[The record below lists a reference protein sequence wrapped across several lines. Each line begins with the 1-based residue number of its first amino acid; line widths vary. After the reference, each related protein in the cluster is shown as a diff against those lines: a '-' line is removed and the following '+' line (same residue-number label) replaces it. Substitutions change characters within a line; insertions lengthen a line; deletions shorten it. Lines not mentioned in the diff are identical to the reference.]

1 MTFAEINAAY
11 GNYIWLAVIAAI
23 TYFAMTV
30 LKKSFLPVTKW
41 LSSTAKGRRNA
52 NTILGVVMSVGLG
65 SLLGAV
71 CNMLFSAG
79 VHLMWF
85 VAAGA
90 LANYAYLLKERF
102 TDAEKMEM
110 ADAIADA
117 VHESNK
123 NISEGDFPAITA
135 KVKELTE
142 KFKTSE
148 SNVHAKEVSEV
159 ATGISGAVGISQEE
173 INKVDK
179 AIGELK
185 EAGLDVSVIE
195 SMWEQCKSDGTITAH
210 ERNIVMQ
217 ACEIL
222 RQKFGKKS

>member
-1 MTFAEINAAY
+1 MTLTEIFAAY
-11 GNYIWLAVIAAI
+11 GNYIWLAATALI
-23 TYFAMTV
+23 TYLVMGV

-52 NTILGVVMSVGLG
+52 NTIFGVVMSAGFA
-65 SLLGAV
+65 SILGAV
-71 CNMLFSAG
+71 ATMLVAAD
-79 VHLMWF
+79 VHFMWF
-85 VAAGA
+85 VAAGL
-90 LANYAYLLKERF
+90 LANYIYLLKERF

-110 ADAIADA
+110 AGAIADA

-123 NISEGDFPAITA
+123 NISEKDFPAITA

-148 SNVHAKEVSEV
+148 TNVHAKEVSEV
-159 ATGISGAVGISQEE
+159 ATGVAGAVGISQEE
-173 INKVDK
+173 INKVEE

-185 EAGLDVSVIE
+185 RAGLDVSQIE
-195 SMWEQCKSDGTITAH
+195 ALWEQCKSDGTITPQ
-210 ERNIVMQ
+210 ERNIIMQ

-222 RQKFGKKS
+222 RQKYGR

>member
-1 MTFAEINAAY
+1 MTFTEIFATY
-11 GNYIWLAVIAAI
+11 GNYIWLIAVAVI

-30 LKKSFLPVTKW
+30 IKKSFLPVTSW
-41 LSSTAKGRRNA
+41 LSTTAKGRRNA
-52 NTILGVVMSVGLG
+52 NTILGAVMCVGFA

-71 CNMLFSAG
+71 GNMLFSAG
-79 VHLMWF
+79 IHPMWF

-90 LANYAYLLKERF
+90 LANYSYLLKERF
-102 TDAEKMEM
+102 SDAEKMEM
-110 ADAIADA
+110 ADAVADA

-123 NISEGDFPAITA
+123 AIAETDFPAITA

-148 SNVHAKEVSEV
+148 NNLHAKEVNEV
-159 ATGISGAVGISQEE
+159 AVGIAGAVGISQKE
-173 INKVDK
+173 IDKVSE
-179 AIGELK
+179 AIGSLK
-185 EAGLDVSVIE
+185 EAGLDVSQIE
-195 SMWEQCKSDGTITAH
+195 ALWEQCKSDGKITPA

-222 RQKFGKKS
+222 RSKYR

>member
-11 GNYIWLAVIAAI
+11 GNYIWMAVAAI
-23 TYFAMTV
+23 ITYLSMVV

-52 NTILGVVMSVGLG
+52 NTVLGVVMSVGVA
-65 SLLGAV
+65 SLFGAV
-71 CNMLFSAG
+71 GTMLLAAT
-79 VHLMWF
+79 VHPMWF
-85 VAAGA
+85 VAAGLA
-90 LANYAYLLKERF
+90 ANYAYLLKERF
-102 TDAEKMEM
+102 ADAEKMEM
-110 ADAIADA
+110 AGAIADA

-123 NISEGDFPAITA
+123 NISEQDFPAITE

-148 SNVHAKEVSEV
+148 SNVHAKEISDI
-159 ATGISGAVGISQEE
+159 ATGVAGAVGISQEE
-173 INKVDK
+173 INKVEE

-185 EAGLDVSVIE
+185 RAGLDVSQIE
-195 SMWEQCKSDGTITAH
+195 ALWEQCKSDGTITPQ
-210 ERNIVMQ
+210 ERNIIMQ

-222 RQKFGKKS
+222 RQKYGK

>member
-1 MTFAEINAAY
+1 MTLTEIFAAY
-11 GNYIWLAVIAAI
+11 GNYIWLAAIALL
-23 TYFAMTV
+23 TYLAMGI

-52 NTILGVVMSVGLG
+52 NTIFGVVMSAGFA
-65 SLLGAV
+65 SILGAIAT
-71 CNMLFSAG
+71 MLVAAD
-79 VHLMWF
+79 VHFMWF
-85 VAAGA
+85 VAAG
-90 LANYAYLLKERF
+90 LSANYIYLLKERF
-102 TDAEKMEM
+102 VDAEKMEM
-110 ADAIADA
+110 AGAIADA

-123 NISEGDFPAITA
+123 NISEKDFPAITV

-159 ATGISGAVGISQEE
+159 ATGVAGAVGISQEE
-173 INKVDK
+173 INKVEE

-185 EAGLDVSVIE
+185 RAGLDVSQIE
-195 SMWEQCKSDGTITAH
+195 ALWEQCKSDGTITPQ
-210 ERNIVMQ
+210 ERNISMQ

-222 RQKFGKKS
+222 RQKYGR